1 MQIGI
6 NKKVTTRSPEMQME
20 ERYSPTGWKQ
30 YIVIPVQKDGKNLAD
45 PNCYRQI
52 LASLFSCV
60 VKLMERIIDK

>member
-1 MQIGI
+1 MEVIYR
-6 NKKVTTRSPEMQME
+6 NTSPE
-20 ERYSPTGWKQ
+20 ERK
-30 YIVIPVQKDGKNLAD
+30 KLAD